1 MDTETDFDLQ
11 RILEAARV
19 PEHSVPLMEAVSG
32 GSAFTLGAY
41 LFFAADDWLMAIG
54 YPLRGD
60 YSPKTFEAA
69 LDTALQRTGAT
80 DCWAI
85 APQLPSRLRPYQT
98 DEDIYFVLPASSQ
111 PPARLR
117 RPLERAEALLRVE
130 TSRTFTAEH
139 RRLWAAFMGQ
149 TPLRPHV
156 RELFAS
162 TEALLASGKGDLR
175 LLNAFDAENRLSACL
190 LLDFTPE
197 AFCSYVIGAHARE
210 YPVPYASDLLFRHM
224 LALARKEGK
233 DYIHLGLGVN
243 EGIRRFKRKWG
254 GVSDL
259 PYAMASWK
267 EQPAQRVS
275 LSSTLVESIAR
286 SFLDASPD
294 LTKRQILASLPE
306 QRPFAMLWKLEKE
319 GRVSWIG
326 GTAHFFCYSFEYSLR
341 ELFEQVDTVL
351 FEGPL
356 DPETLNEVA
365 RIGHDPEKMT
375 QGIKKGATLDG
386 LLTEDEICCLERVVQ
401 GPQGWLARLLHAAYP
416 NPTEVRPLLVSARH
430 WCAFF
435 SLWTGFLERRGWRQ
449 SVDLEAWR
457 VAEDMGKTVMG
468 MESLEEQVASLEQV
482 PIPRILRFF
491 RDCGQWD
498 SYMKRNVNAYLK
510 GDLEGMLGT
519 STEFP
524 SRTEQIISHRDHR
537 FRERMR
543 PFIEKGRCVVFV
555 GAAHMLNLRSML
567 EEDGF
572 TVSQVFPTWRHRLAA
587 RLRRK

>member
-32 GSAFTLGAY
+32 GGAFTAGDY

-54 YPLRGD
+54 YPLNGEYD
-60 YSPKTFEAA
+60 STTFETA
-69 LDTALQRTGAT
+69 LDTALRRTGAT

-85 APQLPSRLRPYQT
+85 APRLPSRLQPHQT
-98 DEDIYFVLPASSQ
+98 DEDVYFVLPASSQ
-111 PPARLR
+111 PPARLK

-139 RRLWAAFMGQ
+139 RRLWAAFMGR

-162 TEALLASGKGDLR
+162 TETLLASGKGDLR
-175 LLNAFDAENRLSACL
+175 LLNAYDGENRLAACL
-190 LLDFTPE
+190 LLDFTPK
-197 AFCSYVIGAHARE
+197 AFCSYVIGAHSRE
-210 YPVPYASDLLFRHM
+210 HPVPYASDLLFRHM
-224 LALARKEGK
+224 LTQARNEGK
-233 DYIHLGLGVN
+233 TYIHLGLGVN

-254 GVSDL
+254 GVPDL
-259 PYAMASWK
+259 PYTMASWT
-267 EQPAQRVS
+267 EQAVQQVS
-275 LSSTLVESIAR
+275 LTSTLVESIAQ
-286 SFLDASPD
+286 SFLNASPD

-341 ELFEQVDTVL
+341 ELFEHVDTVL

-356 DPETLNEVA
+356 DAETLNEVA
-365 RIGHDPEKMT
+365 RIGQDPEKIYE
-375 QGIKKGATLDG
+375 GIEKGSTLNG
-386 LLTEDEICCLERVVQ
+386 LLTEEEIRRLEQVVR
-401 GPQGWLARLLHAAYP
+401 GPQGWLARFLHIAYP
-416 NPTEVRPLLVSARH
+416 NPTEVRPLLTSARH

-449 SVDLEAWR
+449 SVDLEAWHL
-457 VAEDMGKTVMG
+457 AEAMGKTVLG
-468 MESLEEQVASLEQV
+468 MESLEEQVASLELV
-482 PIPRILRFF
+482 PIARILRFF
-491 RDCGQWD
+491 RDCGEWE
-498 SYMKRNVNAYLK
+498 SYMKRNVKAYLK

-524 SRTEQIISHRDHR
+524 SRTEQIISYRDHR

-587 RLRRK
+587 WLRGN